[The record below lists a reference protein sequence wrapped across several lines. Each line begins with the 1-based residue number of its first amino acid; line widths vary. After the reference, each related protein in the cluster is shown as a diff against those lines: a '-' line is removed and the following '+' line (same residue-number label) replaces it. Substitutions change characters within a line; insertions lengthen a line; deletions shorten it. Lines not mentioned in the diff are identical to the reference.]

1 VSDSW
6 IIVIAV
12 SCVCLLMRVAVPLS
26 LGEHPP
32 ERLARALDR
41 AIPALLAALVVTGT
55 FANGQDLVIDPRL
68 AGLAAGGLVVLT
80 RRPMVLAMAVACVVT
95 AVVRLLL

>member
-1 VSDSW
+1 MSDSW

-55 FANGQDLVIDPRL
+55 FANGQHLVIDPRL

-80 RRPMVLAMAVACVVT
+80 RRPIVLAMVVACVVT
-95 AVVRLLL
+95 AVVRLVL